1 MRGRLRTALLIWS
14 AWTALAVFFALTTSL
29 TYVSQGRPPIWGLS
43 LAYSLGQWWIWA
55 LLTPP
60 VFWLAGRY
68 PLTRTRLATR
78 LPLHLLMGLGVAL
91 IKVRAEGFVRQW
103 LFGVSPYLLINNLA
117 LQMLIYWALVGVAHA
132 LDTYGRSRQQAA
144 EVEARLGRAQLELL
158 RTQLQPHFLF
168 NALNVIAELVHED
181 PERADRMLGR
191 LSNLLRSTLDAEDR
205 PFVTLDEEVGL
216 VQTYLQ
222 IQEARFGERLSV
234 GIGVAPDCR
243 TALVPHLLLQP
254 IVENAIQHGVA
265 PRADGGTVTISAS
278 RDGDGLRIQIEDDG
292 SGVRGESKA
301 GIGLSN
307 TRARLDSLYGGAA
320 SFDLVSR
327 AGGGTAAT
335 IRIPFDDERRAE
347 PRQVK

>member
-14 AWTALAVFFALTTSL
+14 AWTALAVFFALTSSL
-29 TYVSQGRPPIWGLS
+29 TYVSQGRPAIWGLS

-55 LLTPP
+55 LLTPL
-60 VFWLAGRY
+60 VFWLAARY
-68 PLTRTRLATR
+68 PLTPTRLATR

-103 LFGVSPYLLINNLA
+103 LFGVSPYLLISNLA

-132 LDTYGRSRQQAA
+132 LDAYGRSRQQAA
-144 EVEARLGRAQLELL
+144 EVQARLGRAQLELL

-181 PERADRMLGR
+181 PERADRMIGR
-191 LSNLLRSTLDAEDR
+191 LSNLLRSTLDAGDR

-216 VQTYLQ
+216 VQSYVQ

-234 GIGVAPDCR
+234 GIDVAPDCR

-254 IVENAIQHGVA
+254 LVENAIQHGVA
-265 PRADGGTVTISAS
+265 PRADGGTIRIRAS
-278 RDGDGLRIQIEDDG
+278 RDGNGLSIRIEDDG

-307 TRARLDSLYGGAA
+307 TRARLESLYGDDA

-327 AGGGTAAT
+327 AGGGAAAT
-335 IRIPFDDERRAE
+335 IRIPFDDDIRGERSR
-347 PRQVK
+347 